1 VVKTGRMS
9 DLAKLTGPKVLPA
22 SGGPARQLVVLLHGV
37 GADGDDLISLAD
49 YWSALLPDAEFV
61 SPNAPDQC
69 DMSPYG
75 YQWFSLL
82 DRSMAAMT
90 TGVKKVAP
98 VINAYIDNA
107 LAERNL
113 TPDKLALVGFSQG
126 TMTSL
131 YVALRRP
138 EPIAAVLGYSGA
150 LLAPELL
157 AGEIKSRPP
166 VLLVHGDADQVV
178 PPQALPAAQS
188 VLQAAGVPVDVE
200 VRPGLGHGID
210 QEGLTRGGFFLKRA
224 LLG

>member
-1 VVKTGRMS
+1 MT
-9 DLAKLTGPKVLPA
+9 DLAKLSGPRVLPA
-22 SGGPARQLVVLLHGV
+22 SGGPARQLVILLHGV
-37 GADGDDLISLAD
+37 GADGDDLISLSD
-49 YWSALLPDAEFV
+49 YWGALMPDAEFI
-61 SPNAPDQC
+61 SPNAPDPC

-75 YQWFSLL
+75 FQWFSLL
-82 DRSMAAMT
+82 DRSMSAMT
-90 TGVKKVAP
+90 AGVKKVAP
-98 VINAYIDNA
+98 AVNAFIDAA
-107 LAERNL
+107 LAQRNL

-138 EPIAAVLGYSGA
+138 ESVGAVLGYSGA

-166 VLLVHGDADQVV
+166 VLLVHGDADMVV

-188 VLQAAGVPVDVE
+188 VLQAAGVPVEVE
-200 VRPGLGHGID
+200 IRPGLGHGID

-224 LLG
+224 LIG

>member
-1 VVKTGRMS
+1 
-9 DLAKLTGPKVLPA
+9 
-22 SGGPARQLVVLLHGV
+22 
-37 GADGDDLISLAD
+37 
-49 YWSALLPDAEFV
+49 
-61 SPNAPDQC
+61 
-69 DMSPYG
+69 MSPYG

-90 TGVKKVAP
+90 VGVKKAALIV
-98 VINAYIDNA
+98 NAYIDNA

-131 YVALRRP
+131 YLALRRP

-157 AGEIKSRPP
+157 ASEIKSRPP
-166 VLLVHGDADQVV
+166 VLLVHGDDDQVV

-188 VLQAAGVPVDVE
+188 ILQAAGVPVDVE

>member
-1 VVKTGRMS
+1 MS
-9 DLAKLTGPKVLPA
+9 DLAKLSGPSVPPA
-22 SGGPARQLVVLLHGV
+22 SGGPAKQLVILLHGV

-49 YWSALLPDAEFV
+49 YWGTLLPDAEFI
-61 SPNAPDQC
+61 SPNAPDPC

-75 YQWFSLL
+75 FQWFSLL
-82 DRSMAAMT
+82 DRSMPALT
-90 TGVKKVAP
+90 EGVKRVAP
-98 VINAYIDNA
+98 VIDAFIDSA
-107 LAERNL
+107 LAERGL
-113 TPDKLALVGFSQG
+113 MADKLALVGFSQG

-131 YVALRRP
+131 YVALRRSDSV
-138 EPIAAVLGYSGA
+138 AAVLGYSGS

-157 AGEIKSRPP
+157 ATEIKSRPP

-178 PPQALPAAQS
+178 PPRSLPAAQS
-188 VLQAAGVPVDVE
+188 ILQSVGVPVEVE

>member
-1 VVKTGRMS
+1 MS
-9 DLAKLTGPKVLPA
+9 DLAKLSGPSVPPA
-22 SGGPARQLVVLLHGV
+22 SGGPAKQLVILLHGV

-49 YWSALLPDAEFV
+49 YWGTLLPDAEFI
-61 SPNAPDQC
+61 SPNAPDPC

-75 YQWFSLL
+75 FQWFSLL
-82 DRSMAAMT
+82 DRSMPALT
-90 TGVKKVAP
+90 EGVKRVAP
-98 VINAYIDNA
+98 VIDAFIDSA
-107 LAERNL
+107 LAERGL
-113 TPDKLALVGFSQG
+113 TADKLALVGFSQG

-131 YVALRRP
+131 YVALRRSDSVG
-138 EPIAAVLGYSGA
+138 AVLGYSGS

-157 AGEIKSRPP
+157 ATEIKSRPP

-178 PPQALPAAQS
+178 PPRSLPAAQS
-188 VLQAAGVPVDVE
+188 ILQSVGVPVEVE